1 MGFFRLPFASQLQIV
16 LLVGMILAF
25 LLIAQ
30 NQSVDVYGYG
40 LILLIGFSLLQV
52 VGPSPYKLLPAVIR
66 ASVTSP
72 AAAYRAAGGDR
83 PEVLHR
89 WAALYFG
96 DPDRS
101 PRGAWAPGRSS

>member
-52 VGPSPYKLLPAVIR
+52 VAGNIR
-66 ASVTSP
+66 LRLGCSV
-72 AAAYRAAGGDR
+72 
-83 PEVLHR
+83 R
-89 WAALYFG
+89 WSVWY
-96 DPDRS
+96 S
-101 PRGAWAPGRSS
+101 V

>member
-40 LILLIGFSLLQV
+40 LLLLIGFSLLQV
-52 VGPSPYKLLPAVIR
+52 VAGNIPPQTRLFGTLVRLVLGLVIVAAVFAIGILLVPYLAQLGR
-66 ASVTSP
+66 
-72 AAAYRAAGGDR
+72 GD
-83 PEVLHR
+83 
-89 WAALYFG
+89 
-96 DPDRS
+96 
-101 PRGAWAPGRSS
+101 